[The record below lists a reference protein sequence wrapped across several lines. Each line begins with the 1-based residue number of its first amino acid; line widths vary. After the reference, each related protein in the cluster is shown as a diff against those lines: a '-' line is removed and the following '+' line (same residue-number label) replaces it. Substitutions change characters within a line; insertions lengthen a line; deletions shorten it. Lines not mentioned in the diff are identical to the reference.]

1 MDFTPTRDTSATP
14 GLEQSQGSF
23 RKVQDWI
30 KRLGISGQ
38 AKRISSE
45 RQMIAKLDPAELQDR
60 YLRLYDDHLI
70 LKQHA
75 RKQEDKIKK

>member
-1 MDFTPTRDTSATP
+1 M
-14 GLEQSQGSF
+14 
-23 RKVQDWI
+23 RKLKLVCI
-30 KRLGISGQ
+30 EFYVIIVGQ

-60 YLRLYDDHLI
+60 YLRLYDDHLV